1 MNPSPSEFTW
11 AFPGRNQPS
20 AFCQEEHLNYLDL
33 SGSHGQSFFVSRVH
47 IWIHFSQQKVSVAEV
62 IYLNGFVIYEVAAFC
77 PEAFSLHAGPTKE
90 LIYCNKLFPLSLSL
104 SLALFSIFFRTN
116 FFNEWS
122 FTLREFAHVIISLF
136 WHNRERSKRER
147 EWARESARECERE
160 SEWNG
165 QSLTHNS
172 DFYFSFLSFSLF
184 RCFCFFLT
192 RVSSLLLLV
201 PCSN

>member
-1 MNPSPSEFTW
+1 MRVPWQEPTKCFLSRGTFELFRSIW
-11 AFPGRNQPS
+11 QPRPN
-20 AFCQEEHLNYLDL
+20 F
-33 SGSHGQSFFVSRVH
+33 FFVSRVH

-77 PEAFSLHAGPTKE
+77 PEAFSLLAGPTKE

-136 WHNRERSKRER
+136 WHNRERSEGERER
-147 EWARESARECERE
+147 ERESA
-160 SEWNG
+160 
-165 QSLTHNS
+165 
-172 DFYFSFLSFSLF
+172 
-184 RCFCFFLT
+184 
-192 RVSSLLLLV
+192 
-201 PCSN
+201 